1 MNRLGIYTAAAWL
14 ILVLAVPAVATVYHI
29 PLKNFMAV
37 DVIRLEGIRD
47 SSEDRKDRIPISAR
61 WQVQRAVLRFDH
73 VCSSALLRDT
83 SRLKVAVNDHPVAQ
97 IALDPRTPEGR
108 AEAAIDP
115 ALLPTG
121 YNRLVFSVIQHG
133 TQSECEDPSA
143 PELWTQV
150 DLTTAELE
158 LDVRPLPVPVELS
171 AVGSFLFDS
180 RDLISDAVHVVVS
193 EITPANLKRAGLAAA
208 GAALRRG
215 YRPVLIT
222 LSDGLAPDRDNLVIG
237 PPAFLDA
244 LGIPLVSMGGD
255 TTTGAVLALTA
266 PPPIRNG
273 ENPQPE
279 ADPFHAVIYM
289 SGTTDAELDRAARA
303 FSLLAT
309 PFPPKPAVGVQEML
323 EPPLAA
329 YRFHNAADAGREY
342 SLASLGLPTTSFK
355 GVHPAPRG
363 VTFRLPSD
371 VHIEPNHP
379 LILSVNL
386 AYGSG
391 MRTDSALNV
400 DVNGKFMAA
409 IPLDDPAGGVFRGY
423 KVRVLSALLR
433 PGLNTIRF
441 VPVLTPPLTS
451 KCAPV
456 QEGNL
461 VVTLFEDSFISLPK
475 YSHWTRMP
483 RLDAFFIDGFP
494 FGRWP
499 DLRESAVCLP
509 AATFESAA
517 AAVNLV
523 AMIAQKIGYPPTGL
537 VWETGD
543 GVDPDRDVILI
554 GTRETLNTPPFSEW
568 LSDSM
573 PLGAGAWIP
582 EPHLERPSG
591 RESSGRDWLAA
602 VRQWFGRLP
611 EPLPRERLTDQAR
624 GKFNTIGPPGW
635 GSMVECVR
643 PENAQRTLLALSAE
657 SPGDI
662 LQTARLA
669 WRSEIQAAA
678 GGGALAVRLDPGEP
692 RSWILDDSG
701 TYYLGAVG
709 PLPRVDNFINA
720 HPLWA
725 LILVLGLLVICC
737 LLIYALLRHVRH
749 RRLQNA

>member
-1 MNRLGIYTAAAWL
+1 MNRLGVYSAVAWL
-14 ILVLAVPAVATVYHI
+14 TLVLPIPAVATVYHI

-37 DVIRLEGIRD
+37 DVIRLEGIKD

-73 VCSSALLRDT
+73 VCSSALLRNT

-97 IALDPRTPEGR
+97 IVLDPRTPEGR
-108 AEAAIDP
+108 AEAVIDP
-115 ALLPTG
+115 ALLPSG
-121 YNRLVFSVIQHG
+121 YNHLVFSVVQHG
-133 TQSECEDPSA
+133 TQSECEDPTA

-158 LDVRPLPVPVELS
+158 LDVRPLPVPAELS

-180 RDLISDAVHVVVS
+180 RDLISDAVHVVVP

-208 GAALRRG
+208 GAALRRE

-222 LSDGLAPDRDNLVIG
+222 LSDGLVPDRDNLVIG

-244 LGIPLVSMGGD
+244 LGIPLVSMGDD
-255 TTTGAVLALTA
+255 TTTGAVLALTT
-266 PPPIRNG
+266 PPLHRSE
-273 ENPQPE
+273 ENPHPE
-279 ADPFHAVIYM
+279 ADPFHAVIYI
-289 SGTTDAELDRAARA
+289 SGTMDAELDRAARA

-309 PFPPKPAVGVQEML
+309 PFPPKPAVGVQEMR

-329 YRFHNAADAGREY
+329 YRLHNCAAAGREY
-342 SLASLGLPTTSFK
+342 SLASLGLPTTTFK
-355 GVHPAPRG
+355 GVSPTPRE

-379 LILSVNL
+379 LILSANL

-391 MRTDSALNV
+391 MRPDSALNI

-409 IPLDDPAGGVFRGY
+409 IPLDDPAGGAYRGY
-423 KVRVLSALLR
+423 KVQVMSALLR
-433 PGLNTIRF
+433 PGFNTIRF
-441 VPVLTPPLTS
+441 VPVLTPPVTS

-461 VVTLFEDSFISLPK
+461 VVTLFEDSSISLPK
-475 YSHWTRMP
+475 FSHWTRMP

-509 AATFESAA
+509 AATYESAA

-537 VWETGD
+537 AWDVGD
-543 GVDPDRDVILI
+543 SVDPDRDVILI
-554 GTRETLNTPPFSEW
+554 GTRETLNRPPFNEW

-573 PLGAGAWIP
+573 PLGTGAWIP

-591 RESSGRDWLAA
+591 RESSGQDWLAA

-624 GKFNTIGPPGW
+624 GKFNTIGQSGW
-635 GSMVECVR
+635 GYMVECAR

-657 SPGDI
+657 SQSDV

-669 WRSEIQAAA
+669 WRHEIQTAA
-678 GGGALAVRLDPGEP
+678 GGGALAVRLDREDP
-692 RSWILDDSG
+692 RTWALDDG
-701 TYYLGAVG
+701 RTYYLGAVG
-709 PLPRVDNFINA
+709 PLPRVGNFINT
-720 HPLWA
+720 HPLRA

-737 LLIYALLRHVRH
+737 LLIYALLRRVRQ
-749 RRLQNA
+749 RRLHNA